1 MAKKGL
7 PRMTLINTN
16 EYKTMSELIYKEEAF
31 KIIGVCMNVHNILG
45 GGFLEI
51 VYKDAIE
58 YEFQKLA
65 IPYEREKQYEI
76 SYKDIILPHKFFAD
90 FIVFDKIILEVKAV
104 EGIVDE
110 FIKLLI
116 NYLSVSKCK
125 LGLIVNF
132 GRDKL
137 TYKRVVY

>member
-1 MAKKGL
+1 
-7 PRMTLINTN
+7 MTLINTN

-110 FIKLLI
+110 FIKLVI